1 MSPFSKLFFFTFF
14 FIYFKNQWKNAF
26 RKPLPSCQKIIQSRS
41 CEETK
46 AHGSNP
52 RHLTNT
58 TISHALQRARDGR
71 LILLKFSRSLMAQS
85 TFPSAKRLSVHLS
98 GVVLTLL
105 LLPRIHDRIA
115 AYSSSITVMQSYSL
129 STLSFLLPRHRL
141 SLSSPFRFPSD
152 SRRFR
157 SCSLKVFAPV

>member
-1 MSPFSKLFFFTFF
+1 M
-14 FIYFKNQWKNAF
+14 
-26 RKPLPSCQKIIQSRS
+26 QSRS

-58 TISHALQRARDGR
+58 TISHALQRARDER
-71 LILLKFSRSLMAQS
+71 LILLKFSKSLMAQS
-85 TFPSAKRLSVHLS
+85 TVPPAKRLSVHLS